1 MRRAS
6 SSSNFEGESEP
17 NGMVIHYYLKNKLE
31 NDIKIQVYQGKM
43 LINEISGKGEA
54 GLNQVL
60 WRMDKRR
67 KRTEKEK
74 KQIQAMIKR
83 YSSYGFRS
91 SQDPEYASIPALEGE
106 YTVVLTIDKEI
117 KGKRTAVIK
126 SQ

>member
-1 MRRAS
+1 
-6 SSSNFEGESEP
+6 
-17 NGMVIHYYLKNKLE
+17 
-31 NDIKIQVYQGKM
+31 M